1 VRLDVLSVV
10 TPPEP
15 RVPVPSA
22 VVELQAEVGQ
32 LLKVTSPVGVEES
45 VEALAPATVAE
56 SVTDW
61 PEVGVVDEA
70 ARAVVVASVYWAL
83 PV

>member
-1 VRLDVLSVV
+1 VRLEVLSVA
-10 TPPEP
+10 TPPELM
-15 RVPVPSA
+15 VPVPSA
-22 VVELQAEVGQ
+22 VVELQAEVGH
-32 LLKVTSPVGVEES
+32 LLKVISPVGVEGS
-45 VEALAPATVAE
+45 VEALTPATVAD

-61 PEVGVVDEA
+61 PEVGVVEDA